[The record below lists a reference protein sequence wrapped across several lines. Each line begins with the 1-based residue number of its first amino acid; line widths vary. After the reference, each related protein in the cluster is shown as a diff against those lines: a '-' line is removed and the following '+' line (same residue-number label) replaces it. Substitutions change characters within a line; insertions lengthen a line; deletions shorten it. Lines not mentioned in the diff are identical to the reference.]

1 MKSKNIHMK
10 RKGTVRVFAPGK
22 LMLLGEHA
30 VVYGYPCLSVAL
42 NKGVIVQAEGSKRD
56 WIASQISDHRFV
68 LSAKEV
74 FFRNVKKKSPIR
86 LTIQSNISGLG
97 LGSSSAVT
105 VATIFALFTFYGI
118 SASPKSIFTLS
129 LEAVKKIQPK
139 ASGYDVAT
147 SIYGGIIVFHGKT
160 KRVQKLG
167 ISDIPLLIG
176 FSGAKADTAM
186 MVEKVSVMRKKDPP
200 KANRIFQDIGDVVL
214 EGKDAIL
221 GKEWSRM
228 GKIMNENQQLL
239 SSLGVSTLSLDRMIS
254 ASSEAGA
261 LGAKLSG
268 AGGGDCM
275 IALYKDSSK
284 KDIEKALEKSGATLL
299 PLRVSKE
306 GVRAV

>member
-1 MKSKNIHMK
+1 MTKTIK
-10 RKGTVRVFAPGK
+10 VFAPGK
-22 LMLLGEHA
+22 LMLMGEHA
-30 VVYGYPCLSVAL
+30 VVYGYPCISFAVD
-42 NKGVIVQAEGSKRD
+42 KGVTVELSKGLKAD
-56 WIASQISDHRFV
+56 KVTSSVSDDRFINA
-68 LSAKEV
+68 AKGV
-74 FFRNVKKKSPIR
+74 FFQEYVCRRKPLEFLIKSE
-86 LTIQSNISGLG
+86 ISGYG

-105 VATIFALFTFYGI
+105 VATTFALFKLHGI
-118 SASPKSIFTLS
+118 SASKRRIFNLS
-129 LEAVKKIQPK
+129 YKAVKNIQPK

-147 SIYGGIIVFHGKT
+147 SIYGGIIVFNGKT

-167 ISDIPLLIG
+167 ISDIPLLVG

-186 MVEKVSVMRKKDPP
+186 MVEKVSAMRKKDPT
-200 KANRIFQDIGDVVL
+200 KANRIFQDIGDLVS

-221 GKEWSRM
+221 GKDWSRM